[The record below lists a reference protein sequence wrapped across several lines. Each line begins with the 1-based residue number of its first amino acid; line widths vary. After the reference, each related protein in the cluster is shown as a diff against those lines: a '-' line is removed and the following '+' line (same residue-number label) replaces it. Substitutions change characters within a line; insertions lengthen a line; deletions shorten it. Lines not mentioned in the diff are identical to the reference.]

1 MNLEK
6 IEVDKA
12 VGKTIPH
19 DMTQIIPQKSK
30 GARFKKG
37 YIIKKEDIK
46 ILKDMGKEH
55 IYVID
60 MAEGYLHEDEAAARM
75 VELTAAAGIEFSEP
89 EEGKIELKAKFK
101 GLFKIKTEL
110 LFGANNIKDLLLT
123 TIHNDVPVEKGDV
136 LAGIRVNPLVI
147 EEERIFELADLLKG
161 EKIFEVIPF
170 KNPKVGVVI
179 TGNEV
184 YSGRIEDKFLPVLK
198 RKFKRWG
205 GELMRAIFVPDDQEK
220 ITEALLELKKEG
232 AEVLITGGG
241 MSVDPD
247 DLTPTGIRNTGAEI
261 VSFGAPVLPGNKL
274 MTAYLDDIPL
284 LGLPACVIF
293 YEITVFDLIYPRI
306 LAGDKI
312 DKDLITKLSLGGLCR
327 HCEKCTFP
335 NCGFGKGL

>member
-1 MNLEK
+1 MNLKE
-6 IEVDKA
+6 IAVEKA

-19 DMTQIIPQKSK
+19 DMTQIIPKEYK

-37 YIIKKEDIK
+37 YIIKEEDVE
-46 ILKDMGKEH
+46 ILRDMGKEH

-60 MAEGYLHEDEAAARM
+60 LAEGYLHEDEAAARM
-75 VELTAAAGIEFSEP
+75 VELTTAAGIDISEP

-101 GLFKIKTEL
+101 GLFKINTEL

-136 LAGIRVNPLVI
+136 LAGIRVNPLVV
-147 EEERIFELADLLKG
+147 EEEKITELADLLAG

-170 KNPKVGVVI
+170 QNPKVGVVI

-198 RKFKRWG
+198 RKFRRWG
-205 GELMRAIFVPDDQEK
+205 GDLMRAIFVPDDQAK
-220 ITEALLELKKEG
+220 ITAALLELKEEG

-247 DLTPTGIRNTGAEI
+247 DLTPTGIRKTGAEI

-274 MTAYLDDIPL
+274 MTAYLEDIPL